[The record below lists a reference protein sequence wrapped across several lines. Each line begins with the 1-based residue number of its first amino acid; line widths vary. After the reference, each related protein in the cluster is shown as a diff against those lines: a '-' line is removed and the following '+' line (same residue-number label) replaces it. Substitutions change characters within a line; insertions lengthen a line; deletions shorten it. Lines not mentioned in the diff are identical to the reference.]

1 VVRSAD
7 RDQLHVTV
15 GLIKPQILSPV
26 SPTVRNVKATVVTEY
41 GGPDVLKLNEAPVPG
56 PGSGQVSIDV
66 AFTGVNNAEVM
77 ARRGHLPLFRP
88 PFVPGLEV
96 AGRIAMEAVDAVLR
110 CEVRVDITDV
120 MPLARARD
128 AHSLLESRRS
138 MGKLLLEVA

>member
-7 RDQLHVTV
+7 RDQLDVTV

-56 PGSGQVSIDV
+56 PGPGQVSLNV
-66 AFTGVNNAEVM
+66 ASAGVNSAAVI
-77 ARRGHLPLFRP
+77 ARRGHLPLFGPR
-88 PFVPGLEV
+88 FVPGLEV
-96 AGRIAMEAVDAVLR
+96 LGRIAVKAVDAVKR
-110 CEVRVDITDV
+110 CEFRVDTTDV
-120 MPLARARD
+120 MPLARACGPR
-128 AHSLLESRRS
+128 SLLEGRRP